1 MAIISRAELAKVL
14 GISRPAVTMGIKA
27 GRLVSRSDG
36 AIDTTNPTNVAYI
49 KGPRGPHGSKPRVAP
64 PASAAPAGEH
74 EKKKKP
80 KKKPRGKHGTG
91 SADKPDGEDS
101 YTDPDDDIE
110 ESASDP
116 DDGIKSPTDTE
127 RKMDLVTRRTEAEIR
142 LKNAQTERLLLHRA
156 ERLGLLVLKSD
167 IDKMTAVLGQELKT
181 RLLDMPRRIVPQVYA
196 MVESG
201 QDSRAV
207 EAYLD
212 TELGDAIKHAK
223 EAARR
228 AGLDTL

>member
-14 GISRPAVTMGIKA
+14 GISRAAVTMGIKA

-36 AIDTTNPTNVAYI
+36 AIDTTNPTNAAYI
-49 KGPRGPHGSKPRVAP
+49 KGPRGPHGSKPRATP
-64 PASAAPAGEH
+64 PPETSPAGKH
-74 EKKKKP
+74 ERKKKP
-80 KKKPRGKHGTG
+80 KKKPRGEHREPP
-91 SADKPDGEDS
+91 AEIPEQGE
-101 YTDPDDDIE
+101 YIDPDDDIE
-110 ESASDP
+110 SDP
-116 DDGIKSPTDTE
+116 EGDSGEGIKSPTDTE
-127 RKMDLVTRRTEAEIR
+127 RKMDLVSRRTEAEIR

-167 IDKMTAVLGQELKT
+167 IDKMTSVLGQEIKT
-181 RLLDMPRRIVPQVYA
+181 RLLDMPRRIVPQIYA

-207 EAYLD
+207 EVYLD

-228 AGLDTL
+228 AGLDTF